1 MDLFKAQ
8 YLHSMLKHR
17 EFAYKNESDPLMIK
31 VQLGQISKEDW
42 EAKRQEIKDR
52 YPYPS
57 DIVKEDA
64 LDFIDRLMNGELT
77 EEEQS
82 LVNQQ
87 ISKQQEELESQ
98 VTE

>member
-8 YLHSMLKHR
+8 FLHSMYKHR
-17 EFAYKNESDPLMIK
+17 AYAYKNESDPLMVK
-31 VQLGQISKEDW
+31 FQLGQITKEEW

-64 LDFIDRLMNGELT
+64 LDFMDRLMNGELT
-77 EEEQS
+77 EEEQAAVD
-82 LVNQQ
+82 LQ
-87 ISKQQEELESQ
+87 LESQ
-98 VTE
+98 INA